1 MSWMTDIRKHIAS
14 VTASQSGGLF
24 VFRATGAYQAGE
36 VGIYGQVMPET
47 PDEAISMTVYG
58 VSESSDTILNVQ
70 FMLRASSES
79 RLDEFED
86 AVSNCWSWAWNSK
99 LNDTTIVGSSLSSG
113 AALGQDSNNRV
124 RKSLNYR
131 MIVDRPLT
139 HRT

>member
-1 MSWMTDIRKHIAS
+1 MSWMNDIRKHIAS
-14 VTASQSGGLF
+14 VTASSSSGLF
-24 VFRATGAYQAGE
+24 TFRPTGAYQSGE
-36 VGIYGQVMPET
+36 VGIYGSIMPET
-47 PDEAISMTVYG
+47 PDEAISVVVYG
-58 VSESSDTILNVQ
+58 IEESADTILSVQ
-70 FMLRASSES
+70 FMIRAASDS

-131 MIVDRPLT
+131 MIVERPLT